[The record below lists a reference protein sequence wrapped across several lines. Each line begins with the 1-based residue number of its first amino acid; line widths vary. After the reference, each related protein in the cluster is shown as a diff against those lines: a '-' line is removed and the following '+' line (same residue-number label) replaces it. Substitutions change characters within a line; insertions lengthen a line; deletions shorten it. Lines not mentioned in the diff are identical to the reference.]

1 MLKLQ
6 LECVIDLT
14 WSPSVGVGLRLVLRL
29 VLRHRMRHRL
39 GRAVPLCATS
49 LPVDG
54 EGPLRAPAQASG
66 ALDRTHHRVK
76 ATLHLVSKQ

>member
-14 WSPSVGVGLRLVLRL
+14 WSPSVGVGLQL
-29 VLRHRMRHRL
+29 VLRHRLGHRL
-39 GRAVPLCATS
+39 GHRLRRAVPLRATS
-49 LPVDG
+49 LPVDR
-54 EGPLRAPAQASG
+54 EGPLRTPAQASG

-76 ATLHLVSKQ
+76 AALHLVRKQ